1 MHVCFFQV
9 EGIQGIMVAYS
20 SALQN
25 VSLAGPTLFGPIITN
40 AASIASQSLANGGQK
55 YFVLLIITVSIM
67 GLNIRVYNI
76 PSFFCLLQF
85 FFFHFLDFQTQF
97 HFTILLP

>member
-1 MHVCFFQV
+1 M
-9 EGIQGIMVAYS
+9 AYS

-40 AASIASQSLANGGQK
+40 AALIASQSLTNGGQK

-76 PSFFCLLQF
+76 LRFFCLLQF
-85 FFFHFLDFQTQF
+85 FSIFLIFKHSF
-97 HFTILLP
+97 ILQCYCRRME

>member
-1 MHVCFFQV
+1 M
-9 EGIQGIMVAYS
+9 AYS

-55 YFVLLIITVSIM
+55 YFVLLIITASVR
-67 GLNIRVYNI
+67 GLNICVHKI
-76 PSFFCLLQF
+76 PSFFLTTIFSIFLSFKHSLILQF
-85 FFFHFLDFQTQF
+85 YCRRME
-97 HFTILLP
+97 